1 MKLKTYTI
9 SNFRLITNEDKFK
22 LTDHVFKM
30 QFHSGT
36 TIKPNEMPTMPLYYF
51 KFMKFEDIKA
61 MTFREDLLV
70 GKFCL
75 DRHIDIFLNQIYCF

>member
-30 QFHSGT
+30 QVLSGT

-75 DRHIDIFLNQIYCF
+75 DRHIDIFLN